1 MISKIKNIEY
11 LAGSSNHD
19 LKADVP
25 FNSEVCN
32 FLGDLSVKLNNS
44 QLSKKYPDIKTLA
57 FWCRKKNILNLKSKL
72 QTYESRLGLGL
83 IFHITPS
90 NIPTNFA
97 YSLFFGLLTGNSNIV
112 KVPSKKFEQIEII
125 CAEIQKLIKKKYK
138 KIKNKITVVRYN
150 NNDEYTKKISLLCNA
165 RLIWG
170 GDNTISNIR
179 KISLNQKALDLSFA
193 DRYSLSVINLK
204 ELQKRSK
211 FEIKNL
217 TEKFYND
224 TFVVDQNACSSPHL
238 ILWLGKKNIKAQT
251 KFWTILSD
259 LVDKKYLLPET
270 GSVEKYNQLCKNIL
284 EHNNIKKY
292 KIYNNSIYTVS
303 LKKLD
308 KNLHNLRGK
317 WGYFY
322 EYNIKNLNDI
332 KNYVNTRYQTLT
344 YFGLDKSILRNFA
357 IKNRLDGID
366 RIVPIGQALDI
377 NFFWDGYDLNK
388 ILTRIVDIR

>member
-1 MISKIKNIEY
+1 MISKINNIEY
-11 LAGSSNHD
+11 LVGSSDCD

-25 FNSEVCN
+25 FSNEVCN

-57 FWCRKKNILNLKSKL
+57 FWCRKKNILNLQKKL
-72 QTYESRLGLGL
+72 QTNESRLGLGL

-97 YSLFFGLLTGNSNIV
+97 YSLIFGLLTGNSNIV

-125 CAEIQKLIKKKYK
+125 CSVMQELIKKKYK
-138 KIKNKITVVRYN
+138 AIKKKITIVRYN
-150 NNDEYTKKISLLCNA
+150 NNDEYTKKISLICNA

-170 GDNTISNIR
+170 GDNTISSIR

-204 ELQKRSK
+204 ELKKNSK

-217 TEKFYND
+217 AEKFYND

-238 ILWLGKKNIKAQT
+238 ILWLGQQNIKIQT
-251 KFWTILSD
+251 KFWTTLSN

-270 GSVEKYNQLCKNIL
+270 GSIEKYNQLCANIL
-284 EHNNIKKY
+284 KLNNLKKY

-308 KNLHNLRGK
+308 KNIHNLRGK

-332 KNYVNTRYQTLT
+332 KNYINNRYQTLT
-344 YFGLDKSILRNFA
+344 YFGLNKIVLRNFA

-388 ILTRIVDIR
+388 ILTRIIDIR

>member
-1 MISKIKNIEY
+1 MISKINNIEY
-11 LAGSSNHD
+11 LVGSSDCD

-25 FNSEVCN
+25 FSNEVCN

-57 FWCRKKNILNLKSKL
+57 FWCRKKNILNLQKKL
-72 QTYESRLGLGL
+72 QTDEPRLGLGL

-97 YSLFFGLLTGNSNIV
+97 YSLIFGLLTGNSNIV
-112 KVPSKKFEQIEII
+112 KIPSKKFEQIEII
-125 CAEIQKLIKKKYK
+125 CSVMQELIKKKYK
-138 KIKNKITVVRYN
+138 TIKKKITIVRYH
-150 NNDEYTKKISLLCNA
+150 NNDEYTKKISLICNA

-170 GDNTISNIR
+170 GDKTISSIR

-193 DRYSLSVINLK
+193 DRYSLSIINLK
-204 ELQKRSK
+204 ELQKKSK

-217 TEKFYND
+217 AEKFYND

-238 ILWLGKKNIKAQT
+238 ILWLGQQNIKIQT
-251 KFWTILSD
+251 KFWTTLSN

-270 GSVEKYNQLCKNIL
+270 GSVEKYNQLCTNIL
-284 EHNNIKKY
+284 KLNNLKKY

-308 KNLHNLRGK
+308 NNIHNLRGK

-332 KNYVNTRYQTLT
+332 KNYINNRYQTLT
-344 YFGLDKSILRNFA
+344 YFGLNKIVLRNFA

-388 ILTRIVDIR
+388 ILTRIIDIR